1 MGQECK
7 CFLFWTSNKRSLPW
21 LVHSSFIIQVA
32 FCSVSLTYPPVNGL
46 VFTKKFLKTDSKSAA
61 DLLSVC
67 RSLLKQYSNYTS
79 FWQQICAFQLLL
91 IWYKPH
97 HPHPT
102 PPIFGWKIESFQQF
116 FGNEVSNSVEFFL
129 WIPTKVSRL
138 WALWFWKCIDFFA
151 LHGGFLHITSFIIGM
166 LQALFFRKFR
176 GGGCM
181 GVCAK
186 FFN

>member
-1 MGQECK
+1 MAW
-7 CFLFWTSNKRSLPW
+7 FLPKN
-21 LVHSSFIIQVA
+21 SSRQIQKVQQIYLAYVGPYWNNILIILL
-32 FCSVSLTYPPVNGL
+32 FG
-46 VFTKKFLKTDSKSAA
+46 SKSVLFSCYLF
-61 DLLSVC
+61 DINPTTL
-67 RSLLKQYSNYTS
+67 TP
-79 FWQQICAFQLLL
+79 
-91 IWYKPH
+91 PH
-97 HPHPT
+97 

-138 WALWFWKCIDFFA
+138 WALWFWNCIDFFA